1 MAGSL
6 IKIDEQNISSAVSFV
21 DLGGANW
28 DSSYNVYL
36 VTLNDINPT
45 ADLSMFVRFLV
56 SNSPDTSANYDK
68 AQKNLRADGAFT
80 NSSATN
86 QTSIGI
92 GSIGSGT
99 EEISNGILYL
109 FNFNESSEYSFITT
123 EMTSRNDQAHLR
135 GFQGGGVL
143 TVAQATN
150 GIRFITDTSTYASGR
165 FVLYGLKK

>member
-6 IKIDEQNISSAVSFV
+6 IKIDEQLISSASSFV

-28 DSSYNVYL
+28 NSSYNFYL

-45 ADLSMFVRFLV
+45 ADLAMEVRFLV

-68 AQKNLRADGAFT
+68 AQRNLRADGAFT
-80 NSSATN
+80 NSGAEN

-92 GSIGSGT
+92 GSIGTGT
-99 EEISNGILYL
+99 EEIANGILYL
-109 FNFNESSEYSFITT
+109 FNFNDSSKYSFITT
-123 EMTSRNDQAHLR
+123 EMTIRNNDAHLR

-150 GIRFITDTSTYASGR
+150 GLRFITDTSTYASGR
-165 FVLYGLKK
+165 FVLYGLKS